1 MLFADSSLTQRIEQ
15 AERRLTTDVATKLQQ
30 HDPERPVFIRE
41 LGGGAVV
48 HVGSESPFNKM
59 IGIGLH
65 GPLTADD
72 EQILEAVERE
82 FTARATPL
90 QAEVC
95 ILADSSVPRLLTE
108 RGYRLLGFENVLG
121 LRLDSELAARLGALP
136 FPAEL
141 AISQATESEGAAWMD
156 AVATAFAHSDAVPG
170 GESHESFS
178 RAAIEQ
184 AMTDMLRAD
193 GFSRYLARLGGDIA
207 GGASLRLC
215 DGVAQLCGAATLP
228 QHRRRGVQTALLVKR
243 LLTALERGCDVAAI
257 TTQPG
262 SKSQEN
268 AHRRGF
274 TLLYS
279 RAILVRAPA

>member
-1 MLFADSSLTQRIEQ
+1 MLFADSSLARRLEQ
-15 AERRLTTDVATKLQQ
+15 AERGLTTDVATKLQK
-30 HDPERPVFIRE
+30 HDPGRSVFIRE
-41 LGGGAVV
+41 LGGGVVV

-59 IGIGLH
+59 IGIGLG
-65 GPLTADD
+65 GPLTTVD
-72 EQILEAVERE
+72 EQMLEAVECE
-82 FTARATPL
+82 FAARATPL

-95 ILADSSVPRLLTE
+95 ILADSSVPRLFTE

-121 LRLDSELAARLGALP
+121 LRLDSDLAARLSALP

-141 AISQATESEGAAWMD
+141 QVSPTTESEGAAWMD
-156 AVATAFAHSDAVPG
+156 AVATAFEHSDAVPG

-193 GFSRYLARLGGDIA
+193 GFSRHLARMGGDIA
-207 GGASLRLC
+207 GGASLRLG

-228 QHRRRGVQTALLVKR
+228 QHRRRGVQTALLARR
-243 LLTALERGCDVAAI
+243 LLTAWHSGCDVATI